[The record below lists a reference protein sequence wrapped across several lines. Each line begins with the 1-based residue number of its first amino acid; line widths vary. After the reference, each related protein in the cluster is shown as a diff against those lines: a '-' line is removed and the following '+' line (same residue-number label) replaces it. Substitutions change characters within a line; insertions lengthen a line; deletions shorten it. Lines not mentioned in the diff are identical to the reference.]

1 MRTFELYL
9 TDFFLCRIESRPSN
23 LQKFDF
29 FVDFEGQIGDE
40 NVDKL
45 LKSLKEFGVQ
55 KLLVLDEKE
64 GMLIFL

>member
-1 MRTFELYL
+1 
-9 TDFFLCRIESRPSN
+9 

>member
-1 MRTFELYL
+1 M
-9 TDFFLCRIESRPSN
+9 
-23 LQKFDF
+23 QKFDF

-45 LKSLKEFGVQ
+45 LKNLKEFGVQ

-64 GMLIFL
+64 GMYMYLHILNDRL